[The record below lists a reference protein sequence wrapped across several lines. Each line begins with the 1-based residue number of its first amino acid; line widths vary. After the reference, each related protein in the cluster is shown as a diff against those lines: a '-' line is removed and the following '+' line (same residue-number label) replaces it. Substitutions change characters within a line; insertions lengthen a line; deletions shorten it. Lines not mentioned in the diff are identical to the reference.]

1 LLGNSAND
9 HAVSNNRKTVTPQDV
24 LNALEDI
31 EFGDFKP
38 RLEAEL
44 ASKLIYSLLFNGVS

>member
-1 LLGNSAND
+1 M
-9 HAVSNNRKTVTPQDV
+9 TPQDV

-44 ASKLIYSLLFNGVS
+44 ASKPKYDPHFLMALAEESRRVQ